1 MCGAEGSVRFDCYPL
16 LKRKLS
22 ADFHDYLYVEHQVE
36 SKIISLNGK
45 RVILDR
51 DLAQLYGVSTKRLN
65 EQVTRNIRRF
75 PADFMFQLSF
85 QALTDLKSQNA
96 TSSFL
101 HGGRRKPPRAFT
113 EYGTVMAA
121 NVLNSE
127 VAIDAS
133 IMIVRVFVRLKE
145 LAQEHSGLK
154 ERLRMLEQKVAKGFS
169 EHADELQEIRF
180 VLAKLEQP
188 PESNKRRLGF

>member
-1 MCGAEGSVRFDCYPL
+1 MESNI
-16 LKRKLS
+16 K
-22 ADFHDYLYVEHQVE
+22 
-36 SKIISLNGK
+36 SKITEIKGQ
-45 RVILDR
+45 RVILDS
-51 DLAQLYGVSTKRLN
+51 DLADLYGVTTKRLN

-75 PADFMFQLSF
+75 PDDFMFQLSF
-85 QALTDLKSQNA
+85 QELTNLKSQNA

-113 EYGTVMAA
+113 EYGAVMAA

-145 LAQEHSGLK
+145 LAQEHVSLK
-154 ERLRMLEQKVAKGFS
+154 RRLQELEQKVSKGFA

-188 PESNKRRLGF
+188 PEIKKRRIGF